1 MQSTPASNDNPLD
14 RQGGKKVAKGIE
26 ERNDDVSSASNRAR
40 DGDDRDSI
48 DQ

>member
-1 MQSTPASNDNPLD
+1 
-14 RQGGKKVAKGIE
+14 VAKGIE
-26 ERNDDVSSASNRAR
+26 DRNADVSSASSKAR